1 MFSGGK
7 GVARN
12 REFLVFHQAVG
23 RKAQSAI
30 RLGNWKL
37 VKMWAA
43 DLVELFD
50 LSADT
55 SEAENLAGSNPAM
68 ARRLE
73 AQLDA
78 FLNDVGAETRKT
90 ED

>member
-1 MFSGGK
+1 MFSGEER
-7 GVARN
+7 VARN

-37 VKMWAA
+37 VKTWAA

-50 LSADT
+50 LSADK
-55 SEAENLAGSNPAM
+55 SEAENLAGRHPAM
-68 ARRLE
+68 AQRLE
-73 AQLDA
+73 AKLDA
-78 FLNDVGAETRKT
+78 FLSDVGAETRKT